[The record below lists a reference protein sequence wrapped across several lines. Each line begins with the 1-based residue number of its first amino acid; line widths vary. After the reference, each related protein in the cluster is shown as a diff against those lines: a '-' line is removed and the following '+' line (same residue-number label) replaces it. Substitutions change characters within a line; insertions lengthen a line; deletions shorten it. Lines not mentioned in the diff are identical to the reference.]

1 MSLLVDGQW
10 KPGWLESETEDGRF
24 VRMDSQFRDVIRPEA
39 DAEFPAESGRYLL
52 YVSYA
57 CPWAHRTLIF
67 RQLKGLA
74 AHIAL
79 AVVHPFMGEPG
90 WSFDDDFPGST
101 GDPLFGARYVHEIY
115 TRADPGYTGIVTV
128 PFVFDSVSQ
137 RIVNNESSEIIRMLN
152 SAFDAIT
159 GNRADYYPQPL
170 RARIDQINARTY
182 DKLNN
187 GVYRAGFA
195 TTQTAYEEGF
205 DAVFDTLDW
214 LELQLSD
221 GRPYLLGETLT
232 EADWR
237 VFPTLVRFDAVYF
250 SHFKCN
256 RQRIVDFPNLWAYV
270 RRLYAIEGVA
280 DTVRLDH
287 IKHHY
292 YRSHPSINPTR
303 IVPKGPDIRFDGASA
318 GPVLP

>member
-10 KPGWLESETEDGRF
+10 TPGWLESETEDGRF
-24 VRMDSQFRDVIRPEA
+24 VRMDSQFRDFVRPALDA
-39 DAEFPAESGRYLL
+39 DYPPESGRYLL

-67 RQLKGLA
+67 RQIKGLA
-74 AHIAL
+74 EHIRV

-90 WSFDDDFPGST
+90 WSFDRDFPGAT
-101 GDPLFGARYVHEIY
+101 GDPLFGAHYAHELY
-115 TRADPGYTGIVTV
+115 TRTDPHYSGLVTV
-128 PFVFDSVSQ
+128 PFLFDTLKG
-137 RIVNNESSEIIRMLN
+137 RIVNNESSEIIRMFN
-152 SAFDAIT
+152 SAFNDLT
-159 GNRADYYPQPL
+159 GNRDDYYPEDL
-170 RARIDQINARTY
+170 RGEIDRINARVY
-182 DKLNN
+182 DNLNN

-195 TTQTAYEEGF
+195 TTQAAYEEGF
-205 DAVFDTLDW
+205 EAVFDTLDW
-214 LELQLSD
+214 LESMLAD
-221 GRPYLLGETLT
+221 GRPYLLGDRLT

-256 RQRIVDFPNLWAYV
+256 RQRIVDFRHLWPYV
-270 RRLYAIEGVA
+270 RRLYAINGVA
-280 DTVRLDH
+280 GTVRLDH

-303 IVPKGPDIRFDGASA
+303 IVPRGPQIRFD
-318 GPVLP
+318 